1 MNREIVVPAVALL
14 CLLAACGGDDD
25 GGGATPDGGDGPGVD
40 GGDGGDRVTGYEP
53 NRAGSIELVE
63 DGTIGT
69 MAIAAL
75 RDQAQVPTASM
86 LASQG
91 ECEIW
96 THPLAQA
103 SCDPPCAGG
112 YCAATDECVPF
123 PMLADAGTIT
133 VTGLTEALSFTSGE
147 LGYQPDPEFP
157 PEDLFAAGA
166 AIVAEAPGAAADG
179 FTLEATG
186 VPTLVADLDLEFD
199 TTLVLE
205 DGVDREIRWT
215 AEDAGTIQLGLQV
228 GWHGAAY
235 EALLLCEAD
244 DDGSLTIPGDL
255 VTSFPRASNGME
267 QHGSWIAR
275 VTRDTVA
282 TDGGPVE
289 LVVSSQLRISQL
301 RHD

>member
-1 MNREIVVPAVALL
+1 MNRERVVSAVTLL
-14 CLLAACGGDDD
+14 ILLAGCGGDDD
-25 GGGATPDGGDGPGVD
+25 GGATPDGGDDPAAD
-40 GGDGGDRVTGYEP
+40 GGGGDRVTDYVP
-53 NRAGSIELVE
+53 NRVGSIELVE
-63 DGTIGT
+63 DGSIGT
-69 MAIAAL
+69 TAIAAL
-75 RDQAQVPTASM
+75 RDKAQLPTASL

-103 SCDPPCAGG
+103 SCDPPCADG

-123 PMLADAGTIT
+123 PVLVDAGTIT
-133 VTGLTEALSFTSGE
+133 VTGLTEALSFASGE
-147 LGYQPDPEFP
+147 FGYQPDPEFP
-157 PEDLFAAGA
+157 PEDLFAADA
-166 AIVAEAPGAAADG
+166 VITAEAAGADADG
-179 FTLEATG
+179 FTLEAQG

-215 AEDAGTIQLGLQV
+215 AEDAGTIQLGVQV

-244 DDGSLTIPGDL
+244 DDGSLTIPGGL
-255 VTSFPRASNGME
+255 VTQFPRASNGME
-267 QHGSWIAR
+267 QHASWIAR
-275 VTRDTVA
+275 ITRDTV
-282 TDGGPVE
+282 TIDGGPVE
-289 LVVSSQLRISQL
+289 LVVASQVRIPQL

>member
-1 MNREIVVPAVALL
+1 MNRDPFRSAVLAF
-14 CLLAACGGDDD
+14 LLAACGGGDDD
-25 GGGATPDGGDGPGVD
+25 GGGARDGGGDPVVD
-40 GGDGGDRVTGYEP
+40 GGGDRVTEYVP

-63 DGTIGT
+63 DGAIGT
-69 MAIAAL
+69 MTTAAL
-75 RDQAQVPTASM
+75 RDRAQLPTASL

-103 SCDPPCAGG
+103 SCDPPCADG

-123 PMLADAGTIT
+123 PVPVDAGTIT
-133 VTGLTEALSFTSGE
+133 VTGLTEALSFASGE
-147 LGYQPDPEFP
+147 FGYQPDPEFP
-157 PEDLFAAGA
+157 PEDLFAADA
-166 AIVAEAPGAAADG
+166 AITATAAGGDADG
-179 FTLEATG
+179 FTLEAQG

-215 AEDAGTIQLGLQV
+215 AEDAAAIQLGVQV
-228 GWHGAAY
+228 GWHGAVY
-235 EALLLCEAD
+235 EALLLCESA

-255 VTSFPRASNGME
+255 VTQFPRASNGLE

-275 VTRDTVA
+275 VTRDTVT

-289 LVVSSQLRISQL
+289 LVVSSQVRIPQL